1 MSPIDGPDAAEVL
14 RKELIFF
21 RVLII
26 YRLNPIS
33 RTSTSLQKTTGRKL
47 TFNDLISCLGDIN
60 LHWN

>member
-1 MSPIDGPDAAEVL
+1 MSPIDESDAAEVL

-26 YRLNPIS
+26 YRLISMS
-33 RTSTSLQKTTGRKL
+33 RTSPSFQKTTGHKL
-47 TFNDLISCLGDIN
+47 TFNDLISCLGDTK